1 MATSRTPDRAHYNG
15 VWRTTFGSMRGAA
28 LAVMLMTGATS
39 SAWAQWAPE
48 TSCDRFGGAE
58 LQDCLAKAMPKADAA
73 LNAAWRKAQG
83 AIDSSDASASDKA
96 AWHANLLA
104 AQRAWLAFR
113 DANCKFE
120 LVAAEWSNGSG
131 STPAQ
136 QACVLSLTQKR
147 AVELT
152 KRYTSN

>member
-1 MATSRTPDRAHYNG
+1 MATSRTPETAHGNHPWRSG
-15 VWRTTFGSMRGAA
+15 VGAIRRTA
-28 LAVMLMTGATS
+28 LTALILGGATLP
-39 SAWAQWAPE
+39 AWAQWAPE

-58 LQDCLAKAMPKADAA
+58 LQDCLAKAIPKADAA
-73 LNAAWRKAQG
+73 LNAAWRKAQS
-83 AIDSSDASASDKA
+83 AIDSSDANASDKA